1 MTTGPGR
8 RRGPGRAWRLG
19 RQELRPSHR
28 AAPAGARLQGAT
40 RKRNAASSWGDACER
55 PSSEFRPREGSAA
68 ERFETRTDSEGA
80 RRGGIVEGPQASR
93 GPSAVRLPPLQA
105 ASREPPLDAERA
117 LFWGIMFA
125 SKCMQGTRQLEGFRV
140 RDTAGPA
147 PGTAHIRVC
156 GMRGAFPALPG
167 KLRIRVRPGHGPTK
181 EWSFRSLSL
190 SLSLYLPRFSLTDPC
205 DFDSC
210 YLRDFQV
217 WTTFRSQASSNRNEW
232 ISSLSVGSEPSE
244 PGQTAEPSRARCRW
258 CPTMD

>member
-19 RQELRPSHR
+19 RQVLRPSRR
-28 AAPAGARLQGAT
+28 AAPAEARLQGAT

-147 PGTAHIRVC
+147 PGTAHIQVFW
-156 GMRGAFPALPG
+156 MREPSLLSRGSSASESGPDTDPQKSGAFGLC
-167 KLRIRVRPGHGPTK
+167 LCLCLST
-181 EWSFRSLSL
+181 SLASL
-190 SLSLYLPRFSLTDPC
+190 
-205 DFDSC
+205 
-210 YLRDFQV
+210 
-217 WTTFRSQASSNRNEW
+217 
-232 ISSLSVGSEPSE
+232 
-244 PGQTAEPSRARCRW
+244 
-258 CPTMD
+258 